1 MKWNKCNII
10 KSNEIQCVKWNELNL
25 LNKINDEM
33 KESKKSF
40 VHPQDATSWGIVKTT
55 VD

>member
-1 MKWNKCNII
+1 MQYN

-25 LNKINDEM
+25 LNEINDEM
-33 KESKKSF
+33 KATKKSF
-40 VHPQDATSWGIVKTT
+40 VDAEDATSRGIVKTT